1 MTPSLLVCRNGTR
14 VCSGYFR
21 HICVSV
27 DSQLSSSPLSCSTL
41 VSNKSSPF
49 LGDSRFLCGS
59 LGKVCVFRVSPR
71 RDDDPSDDHRS
82 REVSGGGGCVGRQSR
97 LEGFINDTNENACFL
112 LQVMIPKSLAFVA
125 GISIKDGMLIL
136 DCLRIM
142 GNLLLLSGSLCF
154 HAISGLRVR
163 SDWLIRTK

>member
-1 MTPSLLVCRNGTR
+1 M
-14 VCSGYFR
+14 
-21 HICVSV
+21 
-27 DSQLSSSPLSCSTL
+27 
-41 VSNKSSPF
+41 
-49 LGDSRFLCGS
+49 
-59 LGKVCVFRVSPR
+59 
-71 RDDDPSDDHRS
+71 
-82 REVSGGGGCVGRQSR
+82 GRQSR